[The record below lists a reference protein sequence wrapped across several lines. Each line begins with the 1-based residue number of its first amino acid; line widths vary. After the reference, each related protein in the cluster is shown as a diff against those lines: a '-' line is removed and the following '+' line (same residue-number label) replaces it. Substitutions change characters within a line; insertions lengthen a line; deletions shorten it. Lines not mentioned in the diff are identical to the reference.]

1 MTLIK
6 RRIILFFTV
15 ILFIALSVGLVF
27 YAMGYRFNPGYNE
40 IRQVGIIDVAATPS
54 DADIYLDGEQVGNR
68 SPYQIKDLYPG
79 TYRVSVQKDGYQTWE
94 KDILVNARE
103 VSWIRNAR
111 TFIANPEQKSLFEGE
126 IVSLLE
132 TKNKQAIFFI
142 EKQQIEQAEEQPE
155 EEVETAETKNTFVI
169 QALNS
174 DTGEITQI
182 ATLETN
188 EDSLEIKEIASDNKT
203 LLIQSTS
210 EESTTWST
218 ISGDQ
223 ESTELSFEK
232 EETPANITFFPGSNN
247 EFLYLNNES
256 ELIKRGQDDSEIIID
271 DFVNH
276 FSTSNN
282 TIHYIRDA
290 EDNIPTVRAFN
301 TGFALGEQTPDD
313 VVILPTQKITPAN
326 GSAIKV
332 NNFGDV
338 AVNTEDKGLLL
349 FDNDRNRII
358 KLGSDVKD
366 FSFGPNTRKIL
377 FHNGT
382 EVSFYEMSPENEE
395 YLRQAYQANQVNLL
409 TRYSTPITSM
419 GLYVDEAWVWVALE
433 NEIKLIELDERGSR
447 NTYTLPAKT
456 STSVFQQENGEDL
469 FFYNQAEQEIH
480 SYYIFDPVSILGQI
494 TF

>member
-27 YAMGYRFNPGYNE
+27 YAMGYRFNPSYNE

-54 DADIYLDGEQVGNR
+54 DADIYLDGEKVGNR

-79 TYRVSVQKDGYQTWE
+79 TYRVSVQKEGYQTWE

-111 TFIANPEQKSLFEGE
+111 TFITNPEQKKLFEGE
-126 IVSLLE
+126 IVSILE
-132 TKNKQAIFFI
+132 TKNKQTIFFI
-142 EKQQIEQAEEQPE
+142 EKQQTEQAEEQSE
-155 EEVETAETKNTFVI
+155 ESAEMTKVKNTFTI
-169 QALNS
+169 QALNTDS
-174 DTGEITQI
+174 GEISQI
-182 ATLETN
+182 ATIGTK
-188 EDSLEIKEIASDNKT
+188 EDSPEIKEIASDNKT
-203 LLIQSTS
+203 LLVQSMS
-210 EESTTWST
+210 EKSLAWST
-218 ISGDQ
+218 ISEDQ
-223 ESTELSFEK
+223 ELTELTFEA
-232 EETPANITFFPGSNN
+232 EVTPANITFFPGSNN
-247 EFLYLNNES
+247 EFLYLNTQY
-256 ELIKRGQDDSEIIID
+256 ELIKRKQDGTEIIID
-271 DFVNH
+271 DFVNF
-276 FSTSNN
+276 FSANNN

-301 TGFALGEQTPDD
+301 TGFALGEQTPDN

-338 AVNTEDKGLLL
+338 AVNTEDKGLIL

-382 EVSFYEMSPENEE
+382 EVFFYEMSPENEE

-409 TRYSTPITSM
+409 TRYSTPVTSM

-447 NTYTLPAKT
+447 NTYTLSAKA
-456 STSVFQQENGEDL
+456 SDPVFQQENGEDL
-469 FFYNQAEQEIH
+469 FFYNEVEKKIQ
-480 SYYIFDPVSILGQI
+480 SYHIFDPVSILGQI
-494 TF
+494 AF